1 MKGDQSV
8 KARQGG
14 AILNGHYSLAN
25 RTRNLDV
32 PLFVLESDVDLAG
45 QLFDT
50 LLVAAGVHARI
61 KIVTDVGQTWHQR
74 LPQSTGSRGR
84 FGQSSG

>member
-14 AILNGHYSLAN
+14 AILNGNISLPN
-25 RTRNLDV
+25 STRNLDV

-45 QLFDT
+45 QLFDS

-61 KIVTDVGQTWHQR
+61 QIVTDVGQTWHQR

-84 FGQSSG
+84 FCQSSG